1 MSGTVSNATDAV
13 RTWATT
19 ASSSGSAPS
28 AAKGNDLDRDAF
40 MKLLVA
46 QMRYQDPN
54 KPVDSS
60 QFMAQTAQFT
70 MVDKLSALESS
81 QQQLLLSQVVLGA
94 TNLVGRTIS
103 YVDASGATLTGV
115 VSSATL
121 NGSSPTLRV
130 GNTDVPLSSVTE
142 VRTTA
147 G

>member
-1 MSGTVSNATDAV
+1 MTSPVSST
-13 RTWATT
+13 ATT
-19 ASSSGSAPS
+19 ASGAAGATPS
-28 AAKGNDLDRDAF
+28 ATVKGNDLDRDAF
-40 MKLLVA
+40 LKLLVA

-70 MVDKLSALESS
+70 MVDKLSALETS
-81 QQQLLLSQVVLGA
+81 QQQLLLAQVVLGA
-94 TNLVGRTIS
+94 TTLVGRNVS
-103 YVDASGATLTGV
+103 YVDDAGATVTGV
-115 VSSATL
+115 ASSATL
-121 NGSSPTLRV
+121 TGSSPTLRV